1 MQWSVLCHS
10 ARFSGT
16 CVGLPKQ
23 EKKSP
28 TKTEPKLSEYVPRAD
43 SERTEVLMEK
53 NISNK
58 FLLFCQDKRKVTMGK
73 SEATQSQH
81 SLLC

>member
-53 NISNK
+53 T
-58 FLLFCQDKRKVTMGK
+58 FLTNFSSSVKTKRK
-73 SEATQSQH
+73 
-81 SLLC
+81 

>member
-53 NISNK
+53 T
-58 FLLFCQDKRKVTMGK
+58 FLTNFSSSVKTKGK
-73 SEATQSQH
+73 
-81 SLLC
+81 